1 MQVTEF
7 DSFGRSHGGGMFTLL
22 KVLFA
27 HAIVLPLMFV
37 AALLGGVM
45 LAVVLGIAGAIIGIA
60 FFLVKVGLFIVLP
73 VLAAVWLFS
82 KLFGRDHYR
91 HYRESDINEWA

>member
-1 MQVTEF
+1 
-7 DSFGRSHGGGMFTLL
+7 MFTLL

-27 HAIVLPLMFV
+27 LAIVLPLMFV

-60 FFLVKVGLFIVLP
+60 FFLVKVALFVALP
-73 VLAAVWLFS
+73 VFAAVWLFS
-82 KLFGRDHYR
+82 RLFGREHSH